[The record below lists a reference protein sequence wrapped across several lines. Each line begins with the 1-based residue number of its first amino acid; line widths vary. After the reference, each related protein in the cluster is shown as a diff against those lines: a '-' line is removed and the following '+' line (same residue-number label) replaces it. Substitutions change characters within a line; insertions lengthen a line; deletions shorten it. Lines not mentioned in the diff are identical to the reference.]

1 MINLIILILYRTG
14 YAGEF
19 LGIGGQWNL
28 NEDKNPDVEIV
39 GSGVFVGF
47 FLYTAVVLIT
57 FCFGTTNHKK
67 SLVVSSTFGDYSLN
81 GFRRKIIYNFSSF
94 FSLFQDIIMNFL
106 GLCMFLAV
114 GGTALHYW
122 HGYQPEHKFEYL
134 VPEKE
139 VLLLGCIML
148 YILSNY
154 NIYLFIIY

>member
-47 FLYTAVVLIT
+47 FLYTGVVLIT
-57 FCFGTTNHKK
+57 FCFGTTDHKK
-67 SLVVSSTFGDYSLN
+67 SLVVSSTFRVYSLN
-81 GFRRKIIYNFSSF
+81 GFLKKDNIQLFFFFLNSF
-94 FSLFQDIIMNFL
+94 PFFFFQDIIMNFL

-139 VLLLGCIML
+139 VLR
-148 YILSNY
+148 
-154 NIYLFIIY
+154 

>member
-1 MINLIILILYRTG
+1 MVSIETIASITIKILKLVINFIILILYRTG

-47 FLYTAVVLIT
+47 FLYTGVVLIT

-67 SLVVSSTFGDYSLN
+67 SLV
-81 GFRRKIIYNFSSF
+81 
-94 FSLFQDIIMNFL
+94 DIIMNFL

-139 VLLLGCIML
+139 VGLALGSLCIIEGVLYLLDLLLSVRHL
-148 YILSNY
+148 TKEEYD
-154 NIYLFIIY
+154 